1 VSPTALDSADAAAL
15 QECLLAGGVAVFP
28 ADTVYGIA
36 CDPSSRAAF
45 ERIYE
50 MKGRPPAK
58 PAAVV
63 CFSPQAAEAELAL
76 LPPRTQRAAQALLP
90 GPVTLLLPNPQRRFP
105 LACEPEGAA
114 DASPAPL
121 GLRVPA
127 WPPQLAALAR
137 VQAPALQSSANLAG
151 DPPPRRLQDV
161 PQAIRDACDLAID
174 GGELPGLASTVIDL
188 QAFES
193 EGAFAIVREGALS
206 EQQVRAALTPIAPRC

>member
-1 VSPTALDSADAAAL
+1 MSPAALDSADAAAL

-36 CDPSSRAAF
+36 CDPASRVAF

-58 PAAVV
+58 PAAVM
-63 CFSPQAAEAELAL
+63 CFSPRAAADELAR
-76 LPPRTQRAAQALLP
+76 LPQRTRQAAQALLP
-90 GPVTLLLPNPQRRFP
+90 GPATLLLPNPQRRFP
-105 LACEPEGAA
+105 LACEPESTGGE
-114 DASPAPL
+114 SPAPL

-127 WPPQLAALAR
+127 WPPQLAALAL
-137 VQAPALQSSANLAG
+137 VQAPALQSSANLSG
-151 DPPPRRLQDV
+151 DPPPRRLHDV
-161 PQAIRDACDLAID
+161 PQSIRDACDLAID

-193 EGAFAIVREGALS
+193 DGTFAIVREGALS
-206 EQQVRAALTPIAPRC
+206 EQQVRAALTPIASHC